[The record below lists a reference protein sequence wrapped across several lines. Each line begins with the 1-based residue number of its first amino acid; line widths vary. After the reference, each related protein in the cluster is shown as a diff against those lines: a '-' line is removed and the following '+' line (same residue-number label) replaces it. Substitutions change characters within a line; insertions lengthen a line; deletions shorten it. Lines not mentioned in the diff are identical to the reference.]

1 MIRRRRLV
9 RLLAAVG
16 MLVGII
22 SFGNTA
28 GAAAPCTTF
37 TCYRYWADMTVTAS
51 TTSSWLPIFPGSL
64 HTYTVRVT
72 NTGWRTGGLSAPVPS
87 PGPTSGTVY
96 VILKPILGVEVPMG
110 RTGPLGVP
118 FGCFGGYPT
127 EYVCDISSVPSNTT
141 EEFTFTF
148 QAPRVLG
155 TYTVTVSVYAFNWTE
170 YNPNNNSA
178 TLTYQVGYLA

>member
-1 MIRRRRLV
+1 MIHRRRLA
-9 RLLAAVG
+9 RLLAAAG
-16 MLVGII
+16 MLAGMS
-22 SFGNTA
+22 SFA
-28 GAAAPCTTF
+28 GAAGAASCTTF
-37 TCYRYWADMTVTAS
+37 SCYRYWADVTVTAS
-51 TTSSWLPIFPGSL
+51 TPSSWPPVLPGSL

-72 NTGWRTGGLSAPVPS
+72 NTGWRTGGLSGPIPW
-87 PGPTSGTVY
+87 PGPASGTVY

-110 RTGPLGVP
+110 HTGPPGVQ
-118 FGCFGGYPT
+118 FGCFAGYPT
-127 EYVCDISSVPSNTT
+127 EYVCDIGSVPSNTT

-148 QAPRVLG
+148 RAPLVPG